1 MKSLRACSV
10 VALAFVAVSA
20 AAQSQA
26 PGLWEQSVKFKTQS
40 GEMEGAMAKMQERMA
55 AMPPAQRKAME
66 QAMASHGVAMGA
78 KPNTFRMCITPEEA
92 ARKMGPRMSEQPDC
106 TQDVVQRS
114 AGSMKMKWQCTGEH
128 PSSGEGEITFT
139 SDKAYSGKAVVT
151 TTRNG
156 KPETMNI
163 EQSGQWLAADCG
175 AVKPRAQ
182 TKP

>member
-1 MKSLRACSV
+1 MKSLRVCSV

-20 AAQSQA
+20 VGQSQA

-78 KPNTFRMCITPEEA
+78 
-92 ARKMGPRMSEQPDC
+92 RMSDRPDC

-114 AGSMKMKWQCTGEH
+114 AGSMKMKWQCTGAN

-139 SDKAYSGKAVVT
+139 SDKAYS
-151 TTRNG
+151 
-156 KPETMNI
+156 
-163 EQSGQWLAADCG
+163 
-175 AVKPRAQ
+175 
-182 TKP
+182 